1 MREVLDLCIELDALA
16 HRSYASMA
24 KNCSSPE
31 ISAVFKRLAED
42 EQVHLGWWR
51 DLRRAW
57 GEGLVPDIARDDVLP
72 RLRDIAEQFHT
83 TCPDDVASMSCDEML
98 DTATHLEF
106 MLLDP
111 MFTELVDLTE
121 PGSTGEHRKA
131 YADHLARL
139 TDALD
144 RYYTRDDLA
153 SFLARVLKKAWAD
166 QFALAS
172 MATHDQ
178 LTGLYNRRGFQ
189 SHLYQWLNWASRYGH
204 PLGVVLVDIDDF
216 KRVNDTRGHAAGDEA
231 LKVVAGALSSSVR
244 ASDLV
249 SRYGGDEF
257 AILAPETDAAE
268 LEALMQRVVENVRQ
282 AAITAI
288 GNGRPGT
295 VTVSVGGAVAVS
307 TAGFD
312 MAADTVLAAADR
324 SLYRAKESG
333 KDRWSLAV
341 VCVAE

>member
-1 MREVLDLCIELDALA
+1 MQEVLDLCIELDAAA
-16 HRSYASMA
+16 HRSYVAMA
-24 KNCSSPE
+24 KTCSNNDL
-31 ISAVFKRLAED
+31 SAVFARLAED
-42 EQVHLGWWR
+42 EQVHLTWWR
-51 DLRRAW
+51 DLRNAW

-72 RLRDIAEQFHT
+72 RLREIAMQFRNA
-83 TCPDDVASMSCDEML
+83 CPEDVEGMSCDEML

-106 MLLDP
+106 VLLDP

-131 YADHLARL
+131 YADHLDRL

-153 SFLARVLKKAWAD
+153 AFLARVLKKAWQD
-166 QFALAS
+166 QFSLAS

-189 SHLYQWLNWASRYGH
+189 SHVHQWLNWAARYGH
-204 PLGVVLVDIDDF
+204 PLGVVLIDIDDF
-216 KRVNDTRGHAAGDEA
+216 KHVNDTRGHAAGDDA
-231 LKVVAGALSSSVR
+231 LRVVANALQSSVR

-257 AILAPETDAAE
+257 AILAPETDADE
-268 LEALMQRVVENVRQ
+268 LQALMQRIVENVRS
-282 AAITAI
+282 ASITAI
-288 GNGRPGT
+288 SNGRPGN

-307 TAGFD
+307 TAGAD
-312 MAADTVLAAADR
+312 LSADTVLASADR
-324 SLYRAKESG
+324 SLYRAKEDG
-333 KDRWSLAV
+333 KDRWSIAV
-341 VCVAE
+341 VCISE

>member
-16 HRSYASMA
+16 ERSYTAMS
-24 KNCSSPE
+24 KHCPSPDVA
-31 ISAVFKRLAED
+31 AVFARLAED

-57 GEGLVPDIARDDVLP
+57 GEGLVPDIAREDVLP
-72 RLRDIAEQFHT
+72 RLREIAEQFRYA
-83 TCPDDVASMSCDEML
+83 CPDEVEGMSCDGML

-106 MLLDP
+106 VLLDP

-131 YADHLARL
+131 YADHLDRL

-144 RYYTRDDLA
+144 QYYTRDDLA
-153 SFLARVLKKAWAD
+153 AFLARVLKKAWQD
-166 QFALAS
+166 QFSLAS

-189 SHLYQWLNWASRYGH
+189 SHVNQWLNWASRYGH

-216 KRVNDTRGHAAGDEA
+216 KHVNDARGHAAGDEA
-231 LKVVAGALSSSVR
+231 LKIVADSLTSSVR

-257 AILAPETDAAE
+257 AILAPETDAEE
-268 LEALMQRVVENVRQ
+268 LQALMDRIVHRVRS
-282 AAITAI
+282 ASISAL
-288 GNGRPGT
+288 GNGRPGN

-307 TAGFD
+307 TAG
-312 MAADTVLAAADR
+312 AAIDADAVLAAADR
-324 SLYRAKESG
+324 SLYRAKEDG
-333 KDRWSLAV
+333 KDRWAIALLCLS
-341 VCVAE
+341 E